1 MNGRYV
7 LRKSSTQFVFNLRA
21 AGNHEV
27 ILTSERYTAK
37 ASALKGIDAIRENAL
52 LDERFDR
59 RVSSSG
65 QAYFVLRAPN
75 NEVLG
80 TSELYS
86 SGSARDEGI
95 AAVKAN
101 APSAVIDDETR
112 AAPRRAEGP

>member
-1 MNGRYV
+1 MNGRFV
-7 LRKSSTQFVFNLRA
+7 LRRSGIQFVFNLRA

-37 ASALKGIDAIRENAL
+37 ASAFKGIETIRENAP
-52 LDERFDR
+52 LDERHDR

-65 QAYFVLRAPN
+65 QAYFVLRAAN

-80 TSELYS
+80 ASELYS
-86 SGSARDEGI
+86 SPSPRDSGI

-101 APSAVIDDETR
+101 APGALVDDETK
-112 AAPRRAEGP
+112 AAPRRAEAQ

>member
-7 LRKSSTQFVFNLRA
+7 LRRSSSQFVFNLRA

-37 ASALKGIDAIRENAL
+37 ASAFKGIEAIRANAL
-52 LDERFDR
+52 LDERYDR
-59 RVSSSG
+59 RISTSG
-65 QAYFVLRAPN
+65 QAYFVLRAGN

-86 SGSARDEGI
+86 SPSARDAGI

-101 APSAVIDDETR
+101 APGAVIDDETK
-112 AAPRRAEGP
+112 AAPRRAEAQ